1 MLSEAL
7 GPGTL
12 VPHPCQLGR
21 LQCVWFVIAEEYCD
35 ILAVF
40 FTSFV
45 LFVWALRPASLDEDD
60 DEEGRGP
67 TSSDEDEDDE
77 GRVPKRRVRAP
88 VAEARMGTRTTSLS
102 ERPDNLPVQRRRA
115 TSGLASQ
122 GSRSG
127 LRPGSPTAQAQSANT
142 RKSGSSR
149 RATALDAAGVN
160 PAASRHAIAP
170 AQRYEA
176 PFSPIS
182 EVHAAASRERSESW
196 LQSHSSSGSEPKKTQ
211 RSFSTLRAAEGQDH
225 DSVLV
230 EARLRHRPPE
240 HQLRQRKKVQSAIS
254 SGSNFYAYLVLKRA
268 AK

>member
-1 MLSEAL
+1 M
-7 GPGTL
+7 
-12 VPHPCQLGR
+12 PHPCQLGR

-149 RATALDAAGVN
+149 RATALDGGVN
-160 PAASRHAIAP
+160 PAASRHAIAR
-170 AQRYEA
+170 ARSY
-176 PFSPIS
+176 
-182 EVHAAASRERSESW
+182 EVHAAASRERAD
-196 LQSHSSSGSEPKKTQ
+196 SSSGSEPRKTQ

-240 HQLRQRKKVQSAIS
+240 HQPRQRKKVQSAIS